1 MKEPLLPVVVVGSA
15 TGDIVLKLPELS
27 HDGEYWEA
35 EEVDRQVGGCALN
48 VARALRR
55 LQTPVI
61 NGIFVG
67 NGAWGKNVA
76 TEMENLGL
84 RVTLRHPTKDNSW
97 CFAMMKPDGK
107 RIYVSVPGCDDA
119 WNTEILATIPLPEQG
134 FIYTSGYELAN
145 PTAGDLREWLLA
157 SPASLTLVLDF
168 GPRLV
173 DIDLEFIQALPVD
186 RTMLSLNKDE
196 IALLCGD
203 GDPMIQAN
211 RYADEHGFTIIAR
224 VGAEGAWIC
233 QPNHQPEHV
242 PAYKV
247 RFEDGIGA
255 GDAHC
260 GGMLAG
266 LSQGMSLRDAVDLGN
281 RVAAIVV
288 SLPGANGAPTKGNL
302 NDFAFG

>member
-1 MKEPLLPVVVVGSA
+1 MKAPLLPVVVVGSA
-15 TGDIVLKLPELS
+15 TGDIVLKLPELPD
-27 HDGEYWEA
+27 DGEYWEA

-55 LQTPVI
+55 LQVPVI

-67 NGAWGKNVA
+67 NGTWGASVA
-76 TEMENLGL
+76 AEMENLGL
-84 RVTLRHPTKDNSW
+84 KVTLRHPTKDNSW

-119 WNTEILATIPLPEQG
+119 WNTEVLATIPLPEQG
-134 FIYTSGYELAN
+134 FLYASGYELAN

-157 SPASLTLVLDF
+157 SPVGLTLVLDF

-173 DIDLEFIQALPVD
+173 DIDPEFIRTLPVG
-186 RTMLSLNKDE
+186 RTILSLNEDE
-196 IALLCGD
+196 ITVLCGD
-203 GDPMIQAN
+203 GDSMTQAG
-211 RYADEHGFTIIAR
+211 RYADEQGFTIIAR

-233 QPNHQPEHV
+233 QPNRSPEYV

-247 RFEDGIGA
+247 RFEDRIGA

-266 LSQGMSLRDAVDLGN
+266 LSQGMSLRDAVDFGN

-288 SLPGANGAPTKGNL
+288 SLPGANGAPTKDELENFTVG
-302 NDFAFG
+302 

>member
-1 MKEPLLPVVVVGSA
+1 MKDTLLPVVVVGSA
-15 TGDIVLKLPELS
+15 TGDIVLRLPELP

-35 EEVDRQVGGCALN
+35 EEIDRQVGGCAFN
-48 VARALRR
+48 VARALSR
-55 LQTPVI
+55 LQAPII

-67 NGAWGKNVA
+67 NGTWGECVA

-107 RIYVSVPGCDDA
+107 RIYVSIPGCDDA
-119 WNTEILATIPLPEQG
+119 WSTDVLATIPCPEQG
-134 FIYTSGYELAN
+134 YLYSSGYELAN
-145 PTAGDLREWLLA
+145 SKAGDLREWLLA
-157 SPASLTLVLDF
+157 SPTGLTLVLDF

-173 DIDLEFIQALPVD
+173 DIDPEFIQALPAD
-186 RTMLSLNKDE
+186 RTILSLNKDE
-196 IALLCGD
+196 IALLCGV
-203 GDPMIQAN
+203 GDSMTQASL
-211 RYADEHGFTIIAR
+211 YANEHGFTIIAR

-233 QPNHQPEHV
+233 QPNQKPEYV

-247 RFEDGIGA
+247 KVEDRIGT

-266 LSQGMSLRDAVDLGN
+266 LSHGMSLRDAVDLGN
-281 RVAAIVV
+281 RVAAVVV
-288 SLPGANGAPTKGNL
+288 SRPGANGAPTKDELANFIF
-302 NDFAFG
+302 D